1 MLVLQKKVYRG
12 MNTNLLVSRK
22 LEENATK
29 RTGEQSLSN
38 KIMSNTIKPIVRI
51 QYYLANTG
59 STSAKLTYAALSS
72 EIKRTSGA
80 L

>member
-1 MLVLQKKVYRG
+1 
-12 MNTNLLVSRK
+12 MNTNLLLSRK

-38 KIMSNTIKPIVRI
+38 KIMSNTIKPIVGI

-59 STSAKLTYAALSS
+59 STSAKLTYAASSS
-72 EIKRTSGA
+72 EIKRTRGA